1 MLVINDLTN
10 RGWVKNKR
18 FGCKSLPFKYIYNP
32 LPKHFSYDYSTH
44 YQSVTHICLNRCF
57 NGSGSI

>member
-10 RGWVKNKR
+10 RGWVKNKC

-32 LPKHFSYDYSTH
+32 LPKHFS
-44 YQSVTHICLNRCF
+44 
-57 NGSGSI
+57 